1 MLMKFQYF
9 KCDKDN
15 KGEMLFSK
23 RATLEM
29 MLAPDKNKLEET
41 ERAKALRQN
50 DRSTVGEQS

>member
-1 MLMKFQYF
+1 
-9 KCDKDN
+9 
-15 KGEMLFSK
+15 MLFSK